1 MQENQAVSMS
11 APIDVQ
17 RVRSLFSD
25 PERTAPADFL
35 RREIAQRMHERL
47 DLIKLTPQVVLDA
60 GCGDGADLAMLAQRF
75 AQAQV
80 LGLDGSVQQLMC
92 AQARASD
99 QQGQSALQKVFTRWL
114 PAFAANAQK
123 SPLICGDF
131 AHLPLKNQ
139 SVDLLWSNLALH
151 WHPQPD
157 RVLLEWQRSVRENGL
172 LMFSCFGPDTFRQ
185 LRNAFLQAGIAG
197 GHVLPFV
204 DMHDLGDMMV
214 AAGFAAPVMD
224 MEMLTVT
231 YNDVE
236 KLLAD
241 LRAFGGNPLQDRRR
255 GLLGKRA
262 AQRLWQALEAQSPVA
277 NADQTAEKSKYCMS
291 FEVIYGHAFRPVA
304 RRTAAGEAIVR
315 FSPSSSKS

>member
-1 MQENQAVSMS
+1 MS

-17 RVRSLFSD
+17 RVRHLFAD
-25 PERTAPADFL
+25 PESIAPSAFL

-47 DLIKLTPQVVLDA
+47 DLIRLAPQLVLDA
-60 GCGDGADLAMLAQRF
+60 GCGDGADLAPLQQRF

-80 LGLDGSVQQLMC
+80 LGLDASVQQL
-92 AQARASD
+92 AVARGLQA
-99 QQGQSALQKVFTRWL
+99 QSAMQKVLTRWL
-114 PAFAANAQK
+114 PNFATNAQK
-123 SPLICGDF
+123 NQLICGDF

-157 RVLLEWQRSVRENGL
+157 RVLQEWQRCVRENGL

-185 LRNAFLQAGIAG
+185 LRAAFLEAGIAG

-204 DMHDLGDMMV
+204 DMHDLGDMLV

-236 KLLAD
+236 KLVAD
-241 LRAFGGNPLQDRRR
+241 VRAFGGNPLLDRRR
-255 GLLGKRA
+255 GLLGKNA
-262 AQRLWQALEAQSPVA
+262 AKRLWQALLVQNSAAKTADSSGG
-277 NADQTAEKSKYCMS
+277 NAGKIAEDSKYCMS

-304 RRTAAGEAIVR
+304 RKTATGEAIIR
-315 FSPSSSKS
+315 FSPAPSKS